1 MLFTGRVTGDA
12 EVRELKNEKKVTN
25 FTVALNKRWKDKEG
39 ETHEKTAFVD
49 CAYWVN
55 SGVADYLT
63 KGTIVEITGW
73 MEARAWVGG
82 NGDAKANL
90 TCTVEQVKLFGN
102 PAANGQPKAEKPKA
116 MQNEAPKAAV
126 VPADLEEDDL
136 PF

>member
-1 MLFTGRVTGDA
+1 MLFTGRLTGDA
-12 EVRELKNEKKVTN
+12 EVREVKNGKKVTN

-39 ETHEKTAFVD
+39 EVHEKTAFVD

-63 KGTIVEITGW
+63 KGTIVEISGW
-73 MEARAWVGG
+73 MEARAWVAG

-90 TCTVEQVKLFGN
+90 TCMVENIKLFGN
-102 PAANGQPKAEKPKA
+102 PGGKTEARERKLAEKKA
-116 MQNEAPKAAV
+116 EAPKTGV
-126 VPADLEEDDL
+126 LTSGVEEDDL

>member
-12 EVRELKNEKKVTN
+12 EVREVKNGKKVTN

-49 CAYWVN
+49 CAYWIN

-73 MEARAWVGG
+73 MEARAWVSG

-90 TCTVEQVKLFGN
+90 TCTVENIKLFGN
-102 PAANGQPKAEKPKA
+102 TTAKAEPKERVA
-116 MQNEAPKAAV
+116 KEQPNRAPKPPV
-126 VPADLEEDDL
+126 VPAGMEEDDL

>member
-1 MLFTGRVTGDA
+1 MLFTGRVTAEA
-12 EVRELKNEKKVTN
+12 EVREVKNGKKVTN

-63 KGTIVEITGW
+63 KGTIVEISGW
-73 MEARAWVGG
+73 MEARAWVSG
-82 NGDAKANL
+82 NRDAKANL
-90 TCTVEQVKLFGN
+90 TCTVETIKLFGN
-102 PAANGQPKAEKPKA
+102 PGGKADTKERITSAKKA
-116 MQNEAPKAAV
+116 DAPKTDS
-126 VPADLEEDDL
+126 VPAGVEEDDL

>member
-12 EVRELKNEKKVTN
+12 EVREVKNGKKVTN

-55 SGVADYLT
+55 AGVADYLT

-73 MEARAWVGG
+73 MEARAWVAG
-82 NGDAKANL
+82 NGEAKANL
-90 TCTVEQVKLFGN
+90 TCSVETIKLFGN
-102 PAANGQPKAEKPKA
+102 SNPAKETKPNKAKERQTTAIKP
-116 MQNEAPKAAV
+116 AV
-126 VPADLEEDDL
+126 VPADVEEDDL

>member
-1 MLFTGRVTGDA
+1 MLFTGRLTGDA
-12 EVRELKNEKKVTN
+12 EVREVKNGKKVTN
-25 FTVALNKRWKDKEG
+25 FTVALNKKWKDKEG
-39 ETHEKTAFVD
+39 EVHEKTAFVD

-73 MEARAWVGG
+73 MEARAWVAG

-90 TCTVEQVKLFGN
+90 TCAVENIKLFGN
-102 PAANGQPKAEKPKA
+102 PASKSEPKERKPKEQA
-116 MQNEAPKAAV
+116 DSTPKNVV
-126 VPADLEEDDL
+126 VPAGLEEDDL